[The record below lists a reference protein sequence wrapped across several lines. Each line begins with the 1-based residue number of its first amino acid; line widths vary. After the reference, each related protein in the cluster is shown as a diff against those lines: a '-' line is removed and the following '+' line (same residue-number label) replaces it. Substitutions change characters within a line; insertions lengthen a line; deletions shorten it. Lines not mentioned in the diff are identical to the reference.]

1 MTATDVITIIL
12 VVAALVRLVTYVEK
26 ETRRD
31 DDS

>member
-12 VVAALVRLVTYVEK
+12 VVAALVRLVAYVEK